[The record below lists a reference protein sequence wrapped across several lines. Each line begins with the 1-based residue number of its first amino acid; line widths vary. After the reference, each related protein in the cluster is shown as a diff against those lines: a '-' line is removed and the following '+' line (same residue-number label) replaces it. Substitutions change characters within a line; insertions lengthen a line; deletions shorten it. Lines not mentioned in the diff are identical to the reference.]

1 MRSRLPHC
9 SHLGRGRVPQEGTGA
24 PEGPGA
30 HEQGRYVRD
39 FVVQEEYP
47 LIQKMAHLCCKIPK
61 GTGDFGRR

>member
-30 HEQGRYVRD
+30 HEQGRCVRD
-39 FVVQEEYP
+39 SVVQEE
-47 LIQKMAHLCCKIPK
+47 LAFVQKNFVRHAEV
-61 GTGDFGRR
+61 